1 MAKKGRSRKKRVKQ
15 ETDLKKREELK
26 KVEEDVQFEELFAQ
40 LEQEDV
46 TEKEVEEE
54 PFLKK
59 RKKIKVYPIRWQFI
73 LIFILLLI
81 VVVSFW
87 VAKQYA
93 PNIILYKESKI
104 VLDYQDEYKEP
115 GYRLMINGR
124 DYSEKVKVKG
134 KVNPKKLGK
143 YIIEYSYQKGFF
155 KTIKKRTIYVKD
167 LTKPAIILS
176 GSKEVYICPNEE
188 YHEEG
193 YRAVDNYDQDL
204 TSKVK
209 VQKKKDAYLYS
220 VSDQAKNKTT
230 LTRKII
236 KRDIVKPTIQLKNGD
251 SINIVVGTPYHE
263 EGYTVTD
270 NCDKD
275 IASKVK
281 IEGSV
286 DYNTL
291 GTYTLTYSVSD
302 HANNETKV
310 VRTVHVVKK
319 SMPGTIYL
327 TFDDGPRAGTTD
339 KILDILKEENVK
351 ATFFVTN
358 SGPDE
363 LIKRAYDEGHSIG
376 LHTATHDYSQIY
388 QSEENYFNDLKQV
401 QDRVFRITG
410 YQSMIIRF
418 PGGSSNTISRKYK
431 AGIMTSLTK
440 KVLEQGYRYYDWNL
454 ASGDA
459 GVVKTPEGV
468 YQIVTSNLSH
478 DRMNVV
484 LMHDIKSYTRDSL
497 RQIIQYAKANGY
509 TFDVI
514 DQNTEVIAQNVN
526 N

>member
-1 MAKKGRSRKKRVKQ
+1 MSKKSRSSKKIVSKQ
-15 ETDLKKREELK
+15 VSLEKEEIEK
-26 KVEEDVQFEELFAQ
+26 IEEDSQLEELFLQ
-40 LEQEDV
+40 LEQEGTIGEDLFF
-46 TEKEVEEE
+46 ENK
-54 PFLKK
+54 
-59 RKKIKVYPIRWQFI
+59 KKIRVYSIRWQFI
-73 LIFILLLI
+73 FIFVLLLL
-81 VVVSFW
+81 VVISLW

-104 VLDYQDEYKEP
+104 ILDYQEEYKEP
-115 GYRLMINGR
+115 GYRLTINAK
-124 DYSEKVKVKG
+124 DYSEKVRVRG

-155 KTIKKRTIYVKD
+155 KTVKKRIVYVKD
-167 LTKPAIILS
+167 LTKPAIILN

-188 YHEEG
+188 YQEEG
-193 YRAVDNYDQDL
+193 YQVVDNYDQDL

-209 VQKKKDAYLYS
+209 VKKKKDAYVYS

-236 KRDIVKPTIQLKNGD
+236 KKDIVRPTIQLKNGD
-251 SINIVVGTPYHE
+251 SINIVIGTPYQE

-281 IEGSV
+281 IEGNV
-286 DYNTL
+286 DHNTL

-327 TFDDGPRAGTTD
+327 TFDDGPKAGTTD

-358 SGPDE
+358 SGPDD
-363 LIKRAYDEGHSIG
+363 LIKRTYDEGHSIG

-410 YQSMIIRF
+410 YRSMLIRF

-431 AGIMTSLTK
+431 TGIMTSLTK

-497 RQIIQYAKANGY
+497 RQIIQYAKSNGY

-514 DQNTEVIAQNVN
+514 DQNTEIIAQNVN